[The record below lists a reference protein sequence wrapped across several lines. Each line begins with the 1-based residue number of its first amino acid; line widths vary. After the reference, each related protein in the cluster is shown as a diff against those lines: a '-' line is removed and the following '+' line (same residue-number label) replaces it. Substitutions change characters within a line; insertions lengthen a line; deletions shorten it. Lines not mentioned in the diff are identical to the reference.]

1 MTRSDHGLTRRGALR
16 GLGGAGLGLA
26 GLGLFGPKDFE
37 DEADSATPSCT
48 LVAEQEEGPYYL
60 DLDKVRKNITE
71 GKSGVRLDLRIKIVD
86 STSCDPLKDVAVDI
100 WHCAA
105 NGKYSGFSAEG
116 TSGET
121 FLRGIQL
128 TDEDGIAAFRT
139 IYPGWYQGRATHI
152 HLKAHVDGH
161 VSHTGQL
168 FFRDATTDKIAR
180 LSPYSSRTITR
191 TRNNVDRVYTQEHGS
206 SSVLSLT
213 ARKKGSIRSGFV
225 ARVTL
230 GVDPDATPGAAG

>member
-1 MTRSDHGLTRRGALR
+1 MTPTDHGLTRRGALR

-37 DEADSATPSCT
+37 DEAFSATPSCV
-48 LVAEQEEGPYYL
+48 LAAEQEEGPYYL

-71 GKSGVRLDLRIKIVD
+71 GRSGVRLDLRIKIVD
-86 STSCDPLKDVAVDI
+86 STSCDPIEHVAVDI

-121 FLRGIQL
+121 FLRGVQL
-128 TDEDGIAAFRT
+128 TDADGLAAFRT

-152 HLKAHVDGH
+152 HLKAHVGGH

-168 FFRDATTDKIAR
+168 FFRDATTDKVAR
-180 LSPYSSRTITR
+180 LSPYSSRTIAR
-191 TRNNVDRVYTQEHGS
+191 TRNKVDHVYTQEHGA

-213 ARKKGSIRSGFV
+213 ARKKGSIREGFV
-225 ARVTL
+225 ARITL
-230 GVDPDATPGAAG
+230 GVDPDATPAAAG

>member
-1 MTRSDHGLTRRGALR
+1 MTPTDHGVTRRGALR
-16 GLGGAGLGLA
+16 GLGRAGLGLA

-37 DEADSATPSCT
+37 DEAFSATPSCT

-71 GKSGVRLDLRIKIVD
+71 GRDGIRLDLRIKIVD

-105 NGKYSGFSAEG
+105 NGQYSGFSAEG

-121 FLRGIQL
+121 FLRGVQL
-128 TDEDGIAAFRT
+128 TDAEGVAAFRT

-152 HLKAHVDGH
+152 HLKAHVGGH
-161 VSHTGQL
+161 VAHTGQL

-180 LSPYSSRTITR
+180 LSPYSSRTIAR
-191 TRNNVDRVYTQEHGS
+191 TRNRVDHVYTQEHGS

-213 ARKKGSIRSGFV
+213 ARRKGSIRDGFT
-225 ARVTL
+225 ARITL
-230 GVDPDATPGAAG
+230 GVNPDATPAAVG

>member
-37 DEADSATPSCT
+37 DEAYSATPSCT

-60 DLDKVRKNITE
+60 DLDEVRKNITE

-168 FFRDATTDKIAR
+168 FFRDATTDKVAR
-180 LSPYSSRTITR
+180 LSLLLCQE
-191 TRNNVDRVYTQEHGS
+191 VDGWGCPGRG
-206 SSVLSLT
+206 
-213 ARKKGSIRSGFV
+213 
-225 ARVTL
+225 
-230 GVDPDATPGAAG
+230 GAASMSRCQRRRVRWRLRQRMASLVLLPSARLRAM